1 MQQHSQAPNAPNHE
15 LAFLLQD
22 PRILAI
28 DQVVEAVRDTTHQHE
43 NSKPNSEANDE
54 YN

>member
-1 MQQHSQAPNAPNHE
+1 MTKKIRWALL
-15 LAFLLQD
+15 LAFLIIGESYTWLH
-22 PRILAI
+22 PV
-28 DQVVEAVRDTTHQHE
+28 QVVEAVRDTTHQHE